1 MGIKLEDN
9 LIVERQ
15 KLIAFL
21 KNYIQKNDERLPT
34 TLEFYKLVKLIK
46 TTSFILV
53 LN

>member
-1 MGIKLEDN
+1 VGIKLEDN
-9 LIVERQ
+9 LIVERE
-15 KLIAFL
+15 KLIAYI

-34 TLEFYKLVKLIK
+34 SLEFYKLFKLIK